1 MTSVYA
7 DDVVVHVAPI
17 KEDILNL
24 ATILDEFGEFAGLRT
39 NFQKSSEVPKR
50 RGDLNLNLVNER
62 IPATRTSFPARYLG
76 LPLSV
81 RCLKTEEG

>member
-1 MTSVYA
+1 MSSILRTSIYA

-24 ATILDEFGEFAGLRT
+24 ATILDEFGEVTGLRT

-50 RGDLNLNLVNER
+50 
-62 IPATRTSFPARYLG
+62 
-76 LPLSV
+76 
-81 RCLKTEEG
+81 